1 MYNELHQPTR
11 EDVKMLKIINVTVDF
26 DHPVIFVQIMDIN
39 EREQL
44 DDCIEEEE
52 GKEVNDF
59 VGFVKDIDVDV
70 DFTTEFEN
78 MKKHVE
84 KLLTSHEV
92 VESYTFSSGELGH
105 GFYAVVND
113 KNDVLDVEEQIDFI

>member
-1 MYNELHQPTR
+1 
-11 EDVKMLKIINVTVDF
+11 MLKIINVTVDF
-26 DHPVIFVQIMDIN
+26 DHPVISVQIIDIN

-44 DDCIEEEE
+44 DDCIEEQE

-59 VGFVKDIDVDV
+59 VGFVRDIDVDV
-70 DFTTEFEN
+70 DFTNEFED

-92 VESYTFSSGELGH
+92 VEQFTFSSGELGH

-113 KNDVLDVEEQIDFI
+113 KNDVLDVEEFIDFI